1 MTAQNYMVVLTG
13 VGKDLQLEAN
23 ESGKNYDTTF
33 RKQGNNTYSGFVSLQ
48 VSLAHWKTSS
58 SSRGREA

>member
-48 VSLAHWKTSS
+48 VSLAHWKLP